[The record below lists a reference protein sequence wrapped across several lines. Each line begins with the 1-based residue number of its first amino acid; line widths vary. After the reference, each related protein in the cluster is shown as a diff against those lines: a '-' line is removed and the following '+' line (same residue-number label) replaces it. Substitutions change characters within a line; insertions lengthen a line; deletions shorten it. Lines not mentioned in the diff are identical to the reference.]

1 MDQELTKEQKDQ
13 LVTWSGQ
20 RDAMLSEISNLE
32 LAREKIKEGNEGLTA
47 SYTDIHNEMNV
58 IKGRVIELKKKEA
71 ELPLLISKEVA
82 KLQASKTKLESETT
96 HLKGMIVVLN
106 NQKASI
112 EKDVLFELSAL
123 KKLKE
128 GTLDI
133 EKIIGSVTKVGEVS
147 VRNMDALV
155 SGVSVSLERLVEINN
170 ENVSK
175 TNIVL
180 EKLPGMLMEVQKAQK
195 PKLVVNK
202 DVIKKIND

>member
-32 LAREKIKEGNEGLTA
+32 LAREKIKEGNKGLTA

-58 IKGRVIELKKKEA
+58 IKGRIIELKKKEA

-82 KLQASKTKLESETT
+82 KLQASKTILESETT

-123 KKLKE
+123 KNLKE

-147 VRNMDALV
+147 VRNMEALV